1 MFYTTEHYRYSLPTA
16 QMVFSMLGDDFPI
29 EEMIVSNIRTDL
41 KLNNIPF
48 SETDLGD
55 DVNFLI
61 KGVGSLNMRC
71 SVFVNF
77 NKKTLA
83 LNFQMFT
90 NDYGY
95 QPNILYEKVVDSWM
109 EKAFYE
115 KLLFGIPVFDIK
127 IWEEIPYLSEDMRL
141 GVVSF
146 MNRSLYERLVQ
157 YR

>member
-1 MFYTTEHYRYSLPTA
+1 MFYTTEYYRYSLPTA

-48 SETDLGD
+48 LETDLGD

-77 NKKTLA
+77 NKKTLS

-95 QPNILYEKVVDSWM
+95 QPNILYEKVVDGWM

-157 YR
+157 Y

>member
-16 QMVFSMLGDDFPI
+16 QKAFSMLGDDFPI

-77 NKKTLA
+77 N
-83 LNFQMFT
+83 NC
-90 NDYGY
+90 
-95 QPNILYEKVVDSWM
+95 
-109 EKAFYE
+109 
-115 KLLFGIPVFDIK
+115 
-127 IWEEIPYLSEDMRL
+127 LSTPSD
-141 GVVSF
+141 
-146 MNRSLYERLVQ
+146 N
-157 YR
+157 

>member
-1 MFYTTEHYRYSLPTA
+1 
-16 QMVFSMLGDDFPI
+16 MLGDDFPI

-71 SVFVNF
+71 SVFVN
-77 NKKTLA
+77 KKTLA

-95 QPNILYEKVVDSWM
+95 QPNILYEKVVDGWM

-127 IWEEIPYLSEDMRL
+127 IWEEIPYLSEDIRL

-157 YR
+157 Y